1 MRLMSMRAG
10 RKFNRDERGAVLAEL
25 AIVLPIMLVMFAGVA
40 EFGQY
45 FYQYST
51 LAKATRLGA
60 RFLATAAA
68 DGSDDAAAKNLVVYG
83 NTAGTGTPI
92 IKDLATT
99 NVTIVWA
106 GGVNAVPA
114 TVSVSISGFKHQPL
128 FDIGKLMKSSN
139 FTMNVDI
146 KPSTTMRYLLKQPA
160 V

>member
-60 RFLATAAA
+60 RFLSTAAA
-68 DGSDDAAAKNLVVYG
+68 DGSDDLAAKNLVVYG
-83 NTAGTGTPI
+83 NTAGTGSPI

-114 TVSVSISGFKHQPL
+114 TVSVSISGFKHKPL
-128 FDIGKLMKSSN
+128 FDIGKLMKSAN
-139 FTMNVDI
+139 FTMNIDV